1 MIKKVRICNYKCYGP
16 RGADF
21 NLSKINFIFG
31 DNSSGKS
38 TFLQFL
44 GKIYDICNLEGKCD
58 GDIIDKHRYKNQKG
72 DAGVVSA
79 KLRVFIDG
87 ADHPGEA
94 VWDLKKTDAYYV
106 LQDSTNGGFVGIDKL
121 REVLSPNGRK
131 LFEHVIASRKN
142 ATTPE
147 NEETTSLEK
156 RFAKLIDDVSLASE
170 QDGVNSILERLG
182 IPYSCVIEADGK
194 SVSRVMIHDKDFDMN
209 LLRSEVGTGIDGLF
223 DLAMTLNAWEGGI
236 LAIEEPETNVNEEQL
251 DSLMNVLVEE
261 AMKRP
266 DGQLFVECHS
276 ELMFLELRN
285 LLKKGGLKL
294 DDVSIIVV
302 QKSANGSV
310 ATQIPLDRFGNILS
324 PWPGGFF
331 PKRVNITDEYYKQDT
346 P

>member
-1 MIKKVRICNYKCYGP
+1 MIKKVRIHNYKCYGP

-58 GDIIDKHRYKNQKG
+58 GDIIDKHCYRHQKG
-72 DAGVVSA
+72 ENGVVSA
-79 KLRVFIDG
+79 KLRILVDG
-87 ADHPGEA
+87 PDHPVEA
-94 VWDLKKTDAYYV
+94 IWDFKKSKDTYYE
-106 LQDSTNGGFVGIDKL
+106 LLDSANGGFVGIDKL
-121 REVLSPNGRK
+121 REVFSTNGRK
-131 LFEHVIASRKN
+131 LFEHVVANRKN
-142 ATTPE
+142 TTTPK
-147 NEETTSLEK
+147 NEESKSLEK
-156 RFAKLIDDVSLASE
+156 RLERLIDDVSIALE
-170 QDGVNSILERLG
+170 QDGVNDILGRLG
-182 IPYSCVIEADGK
+182 IPYSCVVEADGK
-194 SVSRVMIHDKDFDMN
+194 SVSRVMIHDKDFNMN
-209 LLRSEVGTGIDGLF
+209 LPRSEVGTGIDGLF
-223 DLAMTLNAWEGGI
+223 DLAMTLNAWQGGI
-236 LAIEEPETNVNEEQL
+236 LALEEPETNVNEEQL

-266 DGQLFVECHS
+266 NGQLFVECHS

-285 LLKKGGLKL
+285 ILKQGGVKL

-310 ATQIPLDRFGNILS
+310 ATQILLDRFGNILS

-331 PKRVNITDEYYKQDT
+331 PKRVNITDAYYK
-346 P
+346 